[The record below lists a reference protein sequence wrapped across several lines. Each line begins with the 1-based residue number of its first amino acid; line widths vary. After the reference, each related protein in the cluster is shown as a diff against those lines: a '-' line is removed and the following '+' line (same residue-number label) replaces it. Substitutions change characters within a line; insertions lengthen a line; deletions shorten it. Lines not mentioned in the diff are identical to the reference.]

1 MFMNKTLIHIY
12 IVTLSVALL
21 LSSCVDSLH
30 QLDFQHTTSTA
41 NGHPASDRVVSQES
55 RKVLLLYSAGFN
67 SLSAYLKQD
76 IDDLKKGY
84 LPDSKRNDDVM
95 LVYSHLP
102 EKSSAYGT
110 ETSPVL
116 MRLYK
121 SPEGEVV
128 TDTLV
133 VYEKGTISASARHFR
148 DVLTFVKDEFP
159 ARSYGMIVSSHAT
172 GYLPAGYYSTPDKYE
187 SYEIMAARRMSAGLD
202 PVPVPYVEPEHD
214 PSMPAVKSIGQ
225 TVSGLGTSAV
235 SYEMD
240 LVDFAAA
247 IPMKMDYILFDACLM
262 GGIEVAY
269 QLRNVCGLVGFSQAE
284 VLAEGLNYST
294 LTEHL
299 LKSEDPLPEKVC
311 RDYFDQYDTQSGVM
325 RSATISMVD
334 CTRLEPLAQKC
345 RQLFVK
351 YHDNIHSMNHSKVQ
365 RFYRSNYHWFYD
377 LESIM
382 ANAGCTKEEMDELR
396 SVIGDCVIYKAH
408 TDSFMNSFSI
418 NVFSGFSMYLPSNS
432 GKRLKEFYR
441 TLDWNE
447 ATGLVR

>member
-1 MFMNKTLIHIY
+1 
-12 IVTLSVALL
+12 
-21 LSSCVDSLH
+21 
-30 QLDFQHTTSTA
+30 
-41 NGHPASDRVVSQES
+41 
-55 RKVLLLYSAGFN
+55 
-67 SLSAYLKQD
+67 
-76 IDDLKKGY
+76 
-84 LPDSKRNDDVM
+84 
-95 LVYSHLP
+95 
-102 EKSSAYGT
+102 
-110 ETSPVL
+110 
-116 MRLYK
+116 
-121 SPEGEVV
+121 VV

-148 DVLTFVKDEFP
+148 EVLTFVKDEFP

-214 PSMPAVKSIGQ
+214 PSLPAVKSIGQ

-235 SYEMD
+235 SYDMD

-345 RQLFVK
+345 RQLFAE
-351 YHDNIHSMNHSKVQ
+351 YYDNIHSMNHSKVQ
-365 RFYRSNYHWFYD
+365 RFFRSNYHWFYD
-377 LESIM
+377 LESIIT
-382 ANAGCTKEEMDELR
+382 AAGASPEELDELKNALDR
-396 SVIGDCVIYKAH
+396 CLVYKAS
-408 TDSFMNSFSI
+408 TPEFMMDFPI
-418 NVFSGFSMYLPSNS
+418 NTYSGLSMYLPCHGSAELD
-432 GKRLKEFYR
+432 KFYK
-441 TLDWNE
+441 TLQWNKD
-447 ATGLVR
+447 TKLVE